1 MSDVGR
7 AFYAGDAIA
16 CPADLIG
23 DCAPIWQEKSAGHD
37 ATGSLREG
45 VTTIFDTFVWL
56 IVMVK
61 VFS

>member
-23 DCAPIWQEKSAGHD
+23 DCAPIWQEKSVNRAQP
-37 ATGSLREG
+37 A
-45 VTTIFDTFVWL
+45 IFGG
-56 IVMVK
+56 M
-61 VFS
+61 